1 MLRNKKDLNNLTLC
15 LKELEKE
22 EQVKTKFSRR
32 KERLEIQE
40 RESNKT
46 IENIN
51 KTKPWFFEKIKK
63 KKKDKSSEMKEK

>member
-22 EQVKTKFSRR
+22 EQVKTKCSRR

-63 KKKDKSSEMKEK
+63 KMTKLLLY